1 MQRALIFALIFL
13 VALPLSAGKKKS
25 KGIMYRKADQKIELP
40 DGATML
46 GTAHR
51 KCENYA
57 WGAIVEAMMRAQ
69 QVPLSQEDW
78 TERTSGGMKCYP
90 SLDDYGQRAQ
100 ALNGD
105 YTLDSGRKIRIHAD
119 YVAGSATA
127 AAMIYSLRQG
137 RPLMVVWN
145 GRPYM
150 LTGLVYDEMIHSTGK
165 ASDVVIQEMHLLD
178 AALAANAPN
187 RAVTVTKEKD
197 TDTEIAGLGGVM
209 SVNVD
214 ARNFDDIPATSG
226 R

>member
-1 MQRALIFALIFL
+1 MKRVLIPVLIL
-13 VALPLSAGKKKS
+13 LMALPLSAGKKKS
-25 KGIMYRKADQKIELP
+25 KGTMYRKADQKIELP
-40 DGATML
+40 DGAATL

-69 QVPLSQEDW
+69 QVTISQEDW

-90 SLDDYGQRAQ
+90 ALDDYEQRAQ

-105 YTLDSGRKIRIHAD
+105 YTLDGGRKIRIHAD
-119 YVAGSATA
+119 YIAGSASA
-127 AAMIYSLRQG
+127 DAMIYSLRLG
-137 RPLMVVWN
+137 RPLMVVWK

-150 LTGLVYDEMIHSTGK
+150 LTGLVYDEMVHSSGK
-165 ASDVVIQEMHLLD
+165 ANAFVIQEMHLLD
-178 AALAANAPN
+178 ASLPANSPN
-187 RAVTVTKEKD
+187 RAVIVKKEKD
-197 TDTEIAGLGGVM
+197 TDTDITGLSGVM

-214 ARNFDDIPATSG
+214 ARNFYDIPA